1 MLYTDT
7 QLFSFHFSLFAAWWR
22 TPVMVWTNVMDKNC
36 WPTFPQWECYVANIA
51 GLVSTAMWF
60 IVLFPQVLKNWYR
73 KSVKGLSFLWAV
85 ANFTASLVNLFF
97 AFSISLP
104 LYMKVMAVYMPC
116 LEFTILCQF
125 MLYSQKP
132 ISTRLLALLVCLL
145 LWGSIIELEL
155 NLPQSR
161 DKIQWIAIALWSI
174 ETFPQVST
182 ITKPYNHA
190 SLYCGLGYKLDH
202 KKHELC

>member
-1 MLYTDT
+1 
-7 QLFSFHFSLFAAWWR
+7 
-22 TPVMVWTNVMDKNC
+22 MVWAHVMATLDKNC
-36 WPTFPQWECYVANIA
+36 RPDFPQWECYAANVA
-51 GLVSTAMWF
+51 GLMSTALWF

-104 LYMKVMAVYMPC
+104 LYVRVMAVYMPC
-116 LEFTILCQF
+116 LELTILCQF

-132 ISTRLLALLVCLL
+132 LSTRLLALLVCLL
-145 LWGSIIELEL
+145 LWGTIVELEL

-161 DKIQWIAIALWSI
+161 EQIQWIAIALWSI
-174 ETFPQVST
+174 ETFPQVQKMV
-182 ITKPYNHA
+182 I
-190 SLYCGLGYKLDH
+190 
-202 KKHELC
+202 

>member
-1 MLYTDT
+1 MTAEVLSCYRST
-7 QLFSFHFSLFAAWWR
+7 LAPRAAVHFHFFLVCSVV
-22 TPVMVWTNVMDKNC
+22 TDDVMVWTNVMDKNC
-36 WPTFPQWECYVANIA
+36 WPNFPQLECYAANVA

-85 ANFTASLVNLFF
+85 ANFTASLVNLYF

-132 ISTRLLALLVCLL
+132 ISTRLLAVLVCLL

-161 DKIQWIAIALWSI
+161 DKIQWIAITLWSI
-174 ETFPQVST
+174 ETFPQVSS
-182 ITKPYNHA
+182 HA
-190 SLYCGLGYKLDH
+190 SHPPLL
-202 KKHELC
+202 